1 MTGEINITWQTDRL
15 VRLLAKAPKIV
26 LKELVPAMTEASAL
40 LEREAKE
47 RTPTSGMGTL
57 RDSIGA
63 IPVTISGHRVA
74 GGAETSLSY
83 AIPVE
88 LGSAPHWAP
97 LLPLV
102 DWVERKL
109 AKRGTEARQIARMIQ
124 LKIAKKGTKGAFM
137 FRDASEAIRTQY
149 FAMIARALDRAE
161 AKIEAQP

>member
-1 MTGEINITWQTDRL
+1 MSVEIKITWLADRFT
-15 VRLLAKAPKIV
+15 RLFEKAPKIV

-63 IPVTISGHRVA
+63 IPVTISGHRVS
-74 GGAETSLSY
+74 GGAETSLYY

-88 LGSAPHWAP
+88 LGTKPHWAP
-97 LLPLV
+97 LEPLV

-109 AKRGTEARQIARMIQ
+109 AKRGTEARSVARMIQ

-137 FRDASEAIRTQY
+137 FRDASEAIKTQY

-161 AKIEAQP
+161 EKIEAQP